1 VLKTFCPAIDR
12 APSSPDSPVC
22 ARRKMTMPLLF
33 MTFAYPHPASNLRVS
48 QHFTQID
55 RRAVHS
61 ARLLCMHQCVWT
73 TPVHVSFGL
82 TALSNRRCVRA
93 QGPDPARFR
102 GPHGVSYIAQPRER
116 RTRLCESLAD
126 EPAGRNRCTLRVS
139 RRPIVSLVAGRFA
152 PFVNGFSAGNP

>member
-1 VLKTFCPAIDR
+1 
-12 APSSPDSPVC
+12 
-22 ARRKMTMPLLF
+22 MMPLLF
-33 MTFAYPHPASNLRVS
+33 MTSAYPHPASNLRVS

-93 QGPDPARFR
+93 QGPDWLKVNRERVETASSSIAINSMRAHNPARFR